1 MNVYQLNP
9 VQFNTIPTCS
19 EFVFICTYIHMS
31 ALKMLMIHWKHT
43 WWCAVDLLPVKCCR
57 NMQTQPHRCHK
68 ILNNFILT
76 QSTFFYAIFF
86 WYCLE

>member
-31 ALKMLMIHWKHT
+31 ALKMLMIH
-43 WWCAVDLLPVKCCR
+43 
-57 NMQTQPHRCHK
+57 
-68 ILNNFILT
+68 
-76 QSTFFYAIFF
+76 
-86 WYCLE
+86 